1 MPLVA
6 SATSNRR
13 HPRQPSHR
21 DLFFDYPRSLVK
33 SHFCFFRG
41 GSMTLSGG
49 AFVDGRLLELTPPA
63 LVQLN
68 DLILKHRGWQRV
80 VLFAEISTERSTEFW
95 SDQNAMMRAKDELL
109 VAAVD
114 HMQMEASRGLSL
126 DEYIRRHKDKQV
138 LICGDYRT
146 GQVRLDQ
153 IKTIV
158 DNAGYEPI
166 RLDEIPDYLQQDLRQ
181 KFDAIAPH
189 VRFLVIDDSSGAA
202 QMVEVALAESGRWP
216 TIIVRMRGTGS
227 SYMTRGGSATS
238 RVLREMDYS
247 EDDLEEVLRVGF
259 DWSRRR
265 LQHLAN
271 NTYQPSPGDCPPIGT
286 RSRRSLS
293 STRPL

>member
-1 MPLVA
+1 M
-6 SATSNRR
+6 
-13 HPRQPSHR
+13 
-21 DLFFDYPRSLVK
+21 
-33 SHFCFFRG
+33 
-41 GSMTLSGG
+41 
-49 AFVDGRLLELTPPA
+49 DGRLLELTPPA